1 MSEPRLRLLDA
12 TLRLDSMPAA
22 GRDVTIRPTDDDR
35 VAIAALIGVTSVDAL
50 TASLHAIK
58 FRGGFRVTGTVK
70 AQITQPSVVSLEPVT
85 QSIDEPVDRI
95 FLPSGEKEYAGP
107 AGAEVF
113 VDLEGEDLPDHFE
126 GNEADLTDLVVETV
140 ALAVDLY
147 PRRDGESLAD
157 VVPQADDLAEK
168 PFAALAALKVNKD

>member
-1 MSEPRLRLLDA
+1 M
-12 TLRLDSMPAA
+12 
-22 GRDVTIRPTDDDR
+22 
-35 VAIAALIGVTSVDAL
+35 
-50 TASLHAIK
+50 
-58 FRGGFRVTGTVK
+58 
-70 AQITQPSVVSLEPVT
+70 VSLEPVT